1 MNYKRGFRTSLFLYF
16 CVFLTNVSKLTQSRL
31 HNIELGMRLC
41 IEILFHIMIS
51 KIKYYVGGLMHNIIS
66 RNQLA
71 EWNHFE
77 GTITRLNE
85 DLDLVNDYFD
95 CLIEC
100 EEDQGTC
107 KRICRI
113 LLKDEG

>member
-1 MNYKRGFRTSLFLYF
+1 
-16 CVFLTNVSKLTQSRL
+16 
-31 HNIELGMRLC
+31 
-41 IEILFHIMIS
+41 
-51 KIKYYVGGLMHNIIS
+51 MHNRIS

-71 EWNHFE
+71 EWVHIE
-77 GTITRLNE
+77 TTLDRCNE
-85 DLDLVNDYFD
+85 ELDLVNDYFD

-113 LLKDEG
+113 LLEHQMLGVDHPLFLC

>member
-1 MNYKRGFRTSLFLYF
+1 
-16 CVFLTNVSKLTQSRL
+16 
-31 HNIELGMRLC
+31 
-41 IEILFHIMIS
+41 
-51 KIKYYVGGLMHNIIS
+51 MHNLLS

-71 EWNHFE
+71 EWVHIE
-77 GTITRLNE
+77 ASLNRCNE
-85 DLDLVNDYFD
+85 ELDLVNDYFD

-113 LLKDEG
+113 LLDDEG